1 MSTIEVRD
9 LKKLS
14 YLSLVEIAIRES
26 AQKRL
31 TLNEIYTWFEQNV
44 PEKLV
49 RLGENGK
56 NDGWK
61 VILSHNH
68 KFKQLNY
75 YKMNKIKFIKTL
87 TIKDIQ
93 NIIL

>member
-68 KFKQLNY
+68 KFKQFNN